1 MSIPIFQVDAFS
13 SKCFGG
19 NPAAVCPLEDWLPD
33 EIMLSIALENNLSE
47 TAFVNI
53 NTRPFSIRWFTPT
66 TEVDLCGHATLASA
80 RILFDEYVESNIN
93 EIIFSSN
100 RGELRAFKENK
111 KIFLDFPA
119 DTPQRINENP
129 SVTESLGLRPQGLF
143 RGTDDILAILQ
154 NEHEIREMKP
164 DFNKI
169 SELDCRGLI
178 ISAKGN
184 EVDFVSRFFGPNCGI
199 NEDPVTGS
207 AHTLMVPYWSGVL
220 NKEDFIAKQLSAR
233 GGQLECK
240 LSGDRVLLGGDSYRY
255 LEGAIEF

>member
-1 MSIPIFQVDAFS
+1 M
-13 SKCFGG
+13 
-19 NPAAVCPLEDWLPD
+19 PD
-33 EIMLSIALENNLSE
+33 EIMLSIASENNLSE

-80 RILFDEYVESNIN
+80 RILFDEYLEPNIN
-93 EIIFSSN
+93 EIVFSSN
-100 RGELRAFKENK
+100 RGELRASKENE
-111 KIFLDFPA
+111 KIFLDFPV
-119 DTPQRINENP
+119 DTPIRINEDP
-129 SVTESLGLRPQGLF
+129 LVTESLGLRPKSLY
-143 RGTDDILAILQ
+143 RGTDDILAILN
-154 NEHEIREMKP
+154 NESEIRDMKP

-169 SELDCRGLI
+169 AELDCRGLI

-220 NKEDFIAKQLSAR
+220 NKDDFIAKQLSAR
-233 GGQLECK
+233 SGHLECR

-255 LEGAIEF
+255 LEGTIEF

>member
-1 MSIPIFQVDAFS
+1 M
-13 SKCFGG
+13 
-19 NPAAVCPLEDWLPD
+19 PD
-33 EIMLSIALENNLSE
+33 EIMLSIASENNLSE

-80 RILFDEYVESNIN
+80 RILFDEYLEPNIN
-93 EIIFSSN
+93 EIVFSSN
-100 RGELRAFKENK
+100 RGELRASKENE

-119 DTPQRINENP
+119 DTPIRINEDP
-129 SVTESLGLRPQGLF
+129 LVTESLGLGPKSLY
-143 RGTDDILAILQ
+143 RGTDDILAILN
-154 NEHEIREMKP
+154 NESEIRDMKP

-169 SELDCRGLI
+169 AELDCRGLI

-220 NKEDFIAKQLSAR
+220 NKNNFIAKQLSAR
-233 GGQLECK
+233 GGHLECR
-240 LSGDRVLLGGDSYRY
+240 LSGNRVLLGGDSYRY
-255 LEGAIEF
+255 LEGTIEF

>member
-1 MSIPIFQVDAFS
+1 M
-13 SKCFGG
+13 
-19 NPAAVCPLEDWLPD
+19 PD
-33 EIMLSIALENNLSE
+33 EIMLSIASENNLSE

-80 RILFDEYVESNIN
+80 RILFDEYLEPNIN
-93 EIIFSSN
+93 EIVFSSN
-100 RGELRAFKENK
+100 RGELRASKENE

-119 DTPQRINENP
+119 DTPIRINEDP
-129 SVTESLGLRPQGLF
+129 LVTESLGLGPKSLY
-143 RGTDDILAILQ
+143 RGTDDILAILN
-154 NEHEIREMKP
+154 NESEIRDMKP

-169 SELDCRGLI
+169 AELDCRGLI

-220 NKEDFIAKQLSAR
+220 NKDDFIAKQLSAR
-233 GGQLECK
+233 GGHLECR
-240 LSGDRVLLGGDSYRY
+240 LSGNRVLLGGDSYRY
-255 LEGAIEF
+255 LEGTIEF

>member
-1 MSIPIFQVDAFS
+1 M
-13 SKCFGG
+13 
-19 NPAAVCPLEDWLPD
+19 PD
-33 EIMLSIALENNLSE
+33 EIMLSIASENNLSE

-80 RILFDEYVESNIN
+80 RILFDEYLEPNIN
-93 EIIFSSN
+93 EIVFSSN
-100 RGELRAFKENK
+100 RGELRASKENE

-119 DTPQRINENP
+119 DTPIRINEDP
-129 SVTESLGLRPQGLF
+129 LVTESLGLRPKSLY
-143 RGTDDILAILQ
+143 RGTDDILAILN
-154 NEHEIREMKP
+154 NESEIRDMKP

-169 SELDCRGLI
+169 AELDCRGLI

-220 NKEDFIAKQLSAR
+220 NKDDFIAKQLSAR
-233 GGQLECK
+233 GGHLECR
-240 LSGDRVLLGGDSYRY
+240 LSGNRVLLGGDSYRY
-255 LEGAIEF
+255 LEGTIEF